1 MITPNF
7 EKMSGLIPV
16 IAQDYKSGEVLM
28 LAFMNRQAWE
38 ATLNTGK
45 ATYWS
50 RTRQDLWVK
59 GQTSGNH
66 QIVKEIRMDCDED
79 TVLLKIEQIGGATCH
94 TGHRTCFHKKVEKG
108 SLKIIGEPLW
118 DPREVYGK

>member
-7 EKMSGLIPV
+7 EKLNGLVPV
-16 IAQDYKSGEVLM
+16 IAQDHESGEVLM
-28 LAFMNRQAWE
+28 LAFMNQQAWE

-50 RTRQDLWVK
+50 RTRQELWIK

-66 QIVKEIRMDCDED
+66 QGYWTESNPSSRIVRNRRERSNGKSRMIRRS
-79 TVLLKIEQIGGATCH
+79 GN
-94 TGHRTCFHKKVEKG
+94 R
-108 SLKIIGEPLW
+108 
-118 DPREVYGK
+118 